1 MLFQFGKIRHQL
13 YDNVETKLITDMKKK
28 KFTRKFWDKV
38 MSVVK
43 SMGTAEFTCGAIMS
57 KVSMDFL
64 FDDYTPKDEEMLYNV
79 WSEMERHHIIKKS
92 DKVTVNDGFM
102 KGYVQYYKLNVS
114 V

>member
-1 MLFQFGKIRHQL
+1 
-13 YDNVETKLITDMKKK
+13 
-28 KFTRKFWDKV
+28 
-38 MSVVK
+38 
-43 SMGTAEFTCGAIMS
+43 
-57 KVSMDFL
+57 MDFL